1 MAIEVKIPAIGE
13 SITSGVV
20 SVWHKKSGDFV
31 NEGDA
36 LFTLETDKV
45 STEIVA
51 EKAGLLQTKVP
62 EGQEVK
68 IGEVVATI
76 DESKRPP
83 EEKKVPEAKKTEKP
97 PEKKEEP
104 GEKKKEPESE
114 KKAAEEKPPVAA
126 GDLSAVASAKADD
139 RGAPQPTVAATAL
152 LSPAVRRIV
161 EEEHIEPDKIH
172 GTGKGGR
179 LTKGDALAAAQERG
193 KADSSAVALAKAE
206 EKIEAR
212 AAEPSADG
220 RFVRKKMSPLRR
232 KIAQQLVMAQHT
244 AAILTTFNECDLSAV
259 QELRRKA
266 QEEFTKKNG
275 VKLGLMSFF
284 VKACVEA
291 LKAVPVVNGRIEDD
305 DFIQN
310 NFYDIGVAV
319 GTERGLVVPVV
330 RDADKKSFADLE
342 RDIADYASLAR
353 DGKLKIEDLQ
363 GGTFTIT
370 NGGVYGSLFAT
381 PILNPPQSGILGM
394 HKIMPRPVA
403 MDGKVEVRP
412 MMYLALS
419 YDHRAIDGKEAVTFL
434 IKVKDCIE
442 DPKKLPLDF

>member
-1 MAIEVKIPAIGE
+1 MAIEVKIPSVGE

-20 SVWHKKSGDFV
+20 SVWHKKSGEFV
-31 NEGDA
+31 NEGEP

-51 EKAGLLQTKVP
+51 EKGGLLETKVA

-76 DESKRPP
+76 DDSKQPG
-83 EEKKVPEAKKTEKP
+83 EKKVPEPKKAEKP
-97 PEKKEEP
+97 QEKKEERS
-104 GEKKKEPESE
+104 EVKKKEFEPE
-114 KKAAEEKPPVAA
+114 KKVVAQKEKA
-126 GDLSAVASAKADD
+126 
-139 RGAPQPTVAATAL
+139 APQTDKS
-152 LSPAVRRIV
+152 LSPAVLRIV
-161 EEEHIEPDKIH
+161 EEEQLEPEKIH
-172 GTGKGGR
+172 GTGMGGR
-179 LTKGDALAAAQERG
+179 LTKGDVLTAAQQRG
-193 KADSSAVALAKAE
+193 KAE
-206 EKIEAR
+206 EKIKTRE
-212 AAEPSADG
+212 AEPSADLSDKG
-220 RFVRKKMSPLRR
+220 LAKADDRFVRKKMSPLRR

-244 AAILTTFNECDLSAV
+244 AAILTTFNECDVSAV
-259 QELRRKA
+259 QELRRKK
-266 QEEFTKKNG
+266 QDEFTKENG

-284 VKACVEA
+284 IKSCVEA
-291 LKAVPVVNGRIEDD
+291 LKAVPVVNGRIEGD

-310 NFYDIGVAV
+310 NYYDIGVAV
-319 GTERGLVVPVV
+319 GTDRGLVVPVV

-342 RDIADYASLAR
+342 RDIADYAGRAR
-353 DGKLKIEDLQ
+353 EGKLKIEDLQ

-381 PILNPPQSGILGM
+381 PILNPPQSGIFGM

-403 MDGKVEVRP
+403 ADGKVEVRP

-434 IKVKDCIE
+434 VKVKECIE

>member
-1 MAIEVKIPAIGE
+1 MAIEVKIPAVGE

-20 SVWHKKSGDFV
+20 SAWHKKSGEFV
-31 NEGDA
+31 NEGEP

-51 EKAGLLQTKVP
+51 EKSGLLETKVP

-76 DESKRPP
+76 DDSKQPAEQKKEAPSKKAP
-83 EEKKVPEAKKTEKP
+83 EQKKETEPSKKPT
-97 PEKKEEP
+97 EKKE
-104 GEKKKEPESE
+104 
-114 KKAAEEKPPVAA
+114 PVAA
-126 GDLSAVASAKADD
+126 GVE
-139 RGAPQPTVAATAL
+139 RGGPESSRDIGTTT

-161 EEEHIEPDKIH
+161 EEEKLEAEKIR
-172 GTGKGGR
+172 GTGEGGR
-179 LTKGDALAAAQERG
+179 LTKEDVLAAVQERG
-193 KADSSAVALAKAE
+193 KAG
-206 EKIEAR
+206 EKIDTREVQL
-212 AAEPSADG
+212 SGDG
-220 RFVRKKMSPLRR
+220 RFVGKKMSPLRR

-244 AAILTTFNECDLSAV
+244 AAILTTFNECDMSAV
-259 QELRRKA
+259 QELRRSK
-266 QEEFTKKNG
+266 QQEFTKKNG

-291 LKAVPVVNGRIEDD
+291 LKAVPVVNGRIEGD

-330 RDADKKSFADLE
+330 RDANKKSFADVE
-342 RDIADYASLAR
+342 RDIADYAARAR
-353 DGKLKIEDLQ
+353 DGKLKIKDLQ

-381 PILNPPQSGILGM
+381 PILNFPQSGILGM

-403 MDGKVEVRP
+403 VDGKVDVRP

-419 YDHRAIDGKEAVTFL
+419 YDHRAIDGKQAVAFL
-434 IKVKDCIE
+434 IKVKECIE